1 MFTDCYATQ
10 FRRSANAISRIYDDE
25 LRPTGLKISQFSLL
39 RALRRLGETTM
50 TEIAIDVALDKT
62 TISRNIKVL
71 IDAGWVETGTQ
82 EDARF
87 KTARLSKSGTR
98 KLVQAEVHW
107 RRAQQR
113 VEKEVMPFLNGPANE
128 RLLDTL
134 QTIQKAAAEI
144 SN

>member
-1 MFTDCYATQ
+1 
-10 FRRSANAISRIYDDE
+10 
-25 LRPTGLKISQFSLL
+25 LKISQFSLL

-62 TISRNIKVL
+62 TISRNIKIL

-98 KLVQAEVHW
+98 KLVEAEVHW

-113 VEKEVMPFLNGPANE
+113 VEKEVMPFLNGPTSE

-134 QTIQKAAAEI
+134 QT
-144 SN
+144 